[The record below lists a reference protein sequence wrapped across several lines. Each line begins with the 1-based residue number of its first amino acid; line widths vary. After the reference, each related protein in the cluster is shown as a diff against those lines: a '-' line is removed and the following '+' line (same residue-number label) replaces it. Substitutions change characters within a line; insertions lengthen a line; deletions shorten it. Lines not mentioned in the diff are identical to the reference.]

1 MRRFL
6 THRLLALAPV
16 LLGVT
21 FLSFLLLYVVPG
33 DPVQAV
39 AGERY
44 DEAVLAEL
52 RAELHLDDPLLV
64 RYGRFLGGLLR
75 GDLGRSYVTREPVA
89 ERIAA
94 TFPNTLRLALAAMAV
109 AVVLGLGLGIAA
121 AARPGSWLDRA
132 AMVMASLGISV
143 PVFWLGMVL
152 ILFFSMR
159 LRWLPPSGFG
169 EGSLRHLILPAL
181 TLGAG
186 SAAMVARMTRASLLE
201 VLGQDYIRTAR
212 AKGLHPARVLLV
224 HALRNALLPV
234 VTVIGNDFG
243 SYLSG
248 SVLTEKI
255 FAWPGLGRYTLEAVA
270 KRDLPAIQ
278 GAVLVMALVFVGVNL
293 LVDLTYAW
301 IDPRTRRGPA

>member
-1 MRRFL
+1 MRRYL
-6 THRLLALAPV
+6 LRRLLALVPV

-52 RAELHLDDPLLV
+52 RAELHLDDPLPV
-64 RYGRFLGGLLR
+64 RYGRFLADLAR
-75 GDLGRSYVTREPVA
+75 GDLGVSYVSREPVRDA
-89 ERIAA
+89 IVAS
-94 TFPNTLRLALAAMAV
+94 FPHTLRLALAAMLI
-109 AVVLGLGLGIAA
+109 AVVLGLGLGLAA
-121 AARPGSWLDRA
+121 AMRPGSLLDRT
-132 AMVMASLGISV
+132 AMLLASTGISV

-152 ILFFSMR
+152 IYFFSLE
-159 LRWLPPSGFG
+159 LRWLPPSGYG

-181 TLGAG
+181 TLGVA
-186 SAAMVARMTRASLLE
+186 SAALIARMTRTALLE
-201 VLGQDYIRTAR
+201 ALGQDYIRTAR
-212 AKGLHPARVLLV
+212 AKGLHPARILLV

-234 VTVIGNDFG
+234 VTVVGNDFG

-248 SVLTEKI
+248 SVLTERL
-255 FAWPGLGRYTLEAVA
+255 FAWPGLGRYTLDAVA

-278 GAVLVMALVFVGVNL
+278 GAILVMALAFVLVNL
-293 LVDLTYAW
+293 LVDLSYAW
-301 IDPRTRRGPA
+301 IDPRTRREGD

>member
-1 MRRFL
+1 
-6 THRLLALAPV
+6 
-16 LLGVT
+16 
-21 FLSFLLLYVVPG
+21 
-33 DPVQAV
+33 
-39 AGERY
+39 
-44 DEAVLAEL
+44 
-52 RAELHLDDPLLV
+52 
-64 RYGRFLGGLLR
+64 
-75 GDLGRSYVTREPVA
+75 
-89 ERIAA
+89 
-94 TFPNTLRLALAAMAV
+94 
-109 AVVLGLGLGIAA
+109 LGLGIAA

-132 AMVMASLGISV
+132 MMALASTGISV

-152 ILFFSMR
+152 IYLFSMR
-159 LRWLPPSGFG
+159 LRLLPPSGYG
-169 EGSLRHLILPAL
+169 DGAASHIILPAL

-186 SAAMVARMTRASLLE
+186 SAALIARMTRSSLLE

-234 VTVIGNDFG
+234 VTVVGNDFG

-270 KRDLPAIQ
+270 MRDLPAIQ
-278 GAVLVMALVFVGVNL
+278 GAILVMALAFVLVNL

-301 IDPRTRRGPA
+301 IDPRTRRQSA